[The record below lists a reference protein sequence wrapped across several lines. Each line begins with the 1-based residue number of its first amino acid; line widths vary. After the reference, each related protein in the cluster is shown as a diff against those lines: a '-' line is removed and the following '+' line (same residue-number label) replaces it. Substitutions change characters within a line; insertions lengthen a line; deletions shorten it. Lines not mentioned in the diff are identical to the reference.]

1 MALVRGVKLTA
12 SLRKKLA
19 KSAKK
24 VERKYEKA
32 VDALS
37 LVSPITST
45 EFVYLEL
52 PEPPSV
58 NRIWRRS
65 KHGGVYLAP
74 SVAKFYAKA
83 KDAAKVAGADSVP
96 FREHPVKVTMRWYR
110 SAKRGDLDNRTKI
123 VADSLNGVLW
133 VDDKQIV
140 EWHLYRYDA
149 PKNGRVELTVER
161 A

>member
-1 MALVRGVKLTA
+1 MV
-12 SLRKKLA
+12 A
-19 KSAKK
+19 KATRK
-24 VERKYEKA
+24 VERERA
-32 VDALS
+32 EIAEALS
-37 LVSPITST
+37 KVSPFLPNVVALT
-45 EFVYLEL
+45 L

-58 NRIWRRS
+58 NRIWKRKRN
-65 KHGGVYLAP
+65 GGVYLAP

-83 KDAAKVAGADSVP
+83 KEAAEFVGVVGVP
-96 FREHPVKVTMRWYR
+96 FGEHPVKVTMRWYR

>member
-1 MALVRGVKLTA
+1 MAILRAMKLTPKM
-12 SLRKKLA
+12 RKMMA
-19 KSAKK
+19 KVARD
-24 VERKYEKA
+24 VERA
-32 VDALS
+32 RVPIVAPFLPNVVS
-37 LVSPITST
+37 LT
-45 EFVYLEL
+45 L

-83 KDAAKVAGADSVP
+83 KLAAEQVDAANVP
-96 FREHPVKVTMRWYR
+96 FGEHPVKVTMHWYR

-140 EWHLYRYDA
+140 EWHLYRHDA
-149 PKNGRVELTVER
+149 PKHGRVELLVER
-161 A
+161 ADG

>member
-1 MALVRGVKLTA
+1 MPIAIHSTVEMPSCRLPQPSIGAIVRLT
-12 SLRKKLA
+12 
-19 KSAKK
+19 
-24 VERKYEKA
+24 
-32 VDALS
+32 
-37 LVSPITST
+37 
-45 EFVYLEL
+45 L

-65 KHGGVYLAP
+65 RHGGVYLAP

-83 KDAAKVAGADSVP
+83 KLAAEQANAANVP
-96 FREHPVKVTMRWYR
+96 FGEHPVKVTMHWYR

-140 EWHLYRYDA
+140 EWHLYRHDA
-149 PKNGRVELTVER
+149 PKHGRVELLVER
-161 A
+161 ADG